1 MKQGC
6 LEYKTIITSVADF
19 VITFFKEKI
28 KEGISGGIKEGI
40 SGGIKEGIKL
50 LLYTIKGKPGKR
62 TNELAELLQISPKTM
77 EKWIKKLKQQERI
90 VFKGSKKTGGYF
102 VK

>member
-1 MKQGC
+1 M
-6 LEYKTIITSVADF
+6 ADF
-19 VITFFKEKI
+19 VITFFKEKV
-28 KEGISGGIKEGI
+28 KEGL
-40 SGGIKEGIKL
+40 KL

-77 EKWIKKLKQQERI
+77 EKWIKKLKQRGKI
-90 VFKGSKKTGGYF
+90 IFKGSKKTGGYF

>member
-19 VITFFKEKI
+19 VITFFKEKV
-28 KEGISGGIKEGI
+28 KGGISGGIKGGI

-50 LLYTIKGKPGKR
+50 LLYTIKTKNNGEMDKEIKTTGKDC
-62 TNELAELLQISPKTM
+62 L
-77 EKWIKKLKQQERI
+77 
-90 VFKGSKKTGGYF
+90 
-102 VK
+102 